1 MSESTYEPAKPD
13 HGSDTSGALAFIPTP
28 GRIAIAGA
36 LVTLLAIGWLLHE
49 PRTGGAREAA
59 SGVTVGEDG
68 DGLASPALKSGY
80 IELAVATEAPP
91 LSPAPAPGRV
101 AFDDARTSSVGVPLP
116 GRIEEVVVRRGDSV
130 KAGDRLFSVR
140 SGALADLDREL
151 GTARSEATVKRRL
164 AERAKE
170 LASLKA
176 IAEKDYFA
184 AAAELREAELALK
197 AAESKRESLQVQIDG
212 ENRFWVTAP
221 RAGTIVEHDV
231 FASQEVTPERAASL
245 LRISDLGEV
254 LVLADIQERDAYDVA
269 VGTPVVIHASGTD
282 VTQRGTIE
290 NISELVDPERRT
302 VVARIRAENA
312 AGQLRPN
319 ALVQVGLEP
328 DAGPKRV
335 RVPAEA
341 VVKDGQRSIVF
352 VADDHGGIRS
362 VRVLP
367 GRERDGQLELRAGL
381 EPGTR
386 YVAKGARL
394 LLNQVGVSL

>member
-1 MSESTYEPAKPD
+1 MSK
-13 HGSDTSGALAFIPTP
+13 
-28 GRIAIAGA
+28 IAIGVA
-36 LVTLLAIGWLLHE
+36 LVTVLAVGWLLHE
-49 PRTGGAREAA
+49 PRTGGAREAPLA
-59 SGVTVGEDG
+59 STAGGDG
-68 DGLASPALKSGY
+68 DGLASGALKSRY
-80 IELAVATEAPP
+80 IELAVATEAPA

-101 AFDDARTSSVGVPLP
+101 AFDEAHTASVGVPLP
-116 GRIEEVVVRRGDSV
+116 GQIDEVAVRLGDSV

-140 SGALADLDREL
+140 SGALADLAREL
-151 GTARSEATVKRRL
+151 ETARSEATVKRRL
-164 AERAKE
+164 AGRARE

-176 IAEKDYFA
+176 IAEKDYLA
-184 AAAELREAELALK
+184 AAAESREAELALK

-221 RAGTIVEHDV
+221 RDGTIVEHDV

-245 LRISDLGEV
+245 VRISDLGEV

-269 VGTPVVIHASGTD
+269 VGTPVAIQASGTD

-290 NISELVDPERRT
+290 NISELVDLERRT

-312 AGQLRPN
+312 AGLLHPN
-319 ALVQVGLEP
+319 ALVQVRLEP
-328 DAGPKRV
+328 DSSAKRV

-341 VVKDGQRSIVF
+341 VVKDGQRSVVF
-352 VADDHGGIRS
+352 VADDHDGIRS

-386 YVAKGARL
+386 YVAKGALL

>member
-49 PRTGGAREAA
+49 PRTGRAREAA

-68 DGLASPALKSGY
+68 DGLASSALKSGY

-91 LSPAPAPGRV
+91 LSPAPGPGRV
-101 AFDDARTSSVGVPLP
+101 AFDEARTASVGVPLP
-116 GRIEEVVVRRGDSV
+116 GRVEEVVVRLGDSV

-140 SGALADLDREL
+140 SGALADLGREL

-221 RAGTIVEHDV
+221 RDGTIVEHDV
-231 FASQEVTPERAASL
+231 FASQEVTHERAASL
-245 LRISDLGEV
+245 LRISDLGDV
-254 LVLADIQERDAYDVA
+254 LVLADIQERDVYDVA

-312 AGQLRPN
+312 AGLLRPN

-352 VADDHGGIRS
+352 VADDHDGIRS

-386 YVAKGARL
+386 YVAKGALL